1 MTRTV
6 RIVHFGVGSFAR
18 SHQAWYT
25 ASTGGD
31 WGIAGHR
38 GRVLGALAG
47 QGYRY
52 GMIVRG
58 PETDSVTALD
68 SIVATADV
76 ASLANPEVALVT
88 LTITEAGYRPGEP
101 APAELVDGLRQ
112 RRSAGAG
119 PIAIVPCD
127 NLPSNGRVIREAI
140 LALAEPELASWI
152 DDSVSFVSTMVDRI
166 TPATTE
172 ADQAIAS
179 EALGWRDSVPV
190 VTEPFTEWVLQG
202 SFPGGRPAWENAG
215 AEFVDDVTPYEDRK
229 LWMLN
234 GAHSLLAYRGLE
246 LGCQTVFEAYADPG
260 LRAEVEQLWGEARE
274 VLALDS
280 ESVDAWL
287 AALRIR
293 WANPRLEH
301 RLEQIALGGEQKIAA
316 RIFTVDEARRRAG
329 LPIGTAGVE
338 TVAAWQRYEQ
348 RR

>member
-1 MTRTV
+1 
-6 RIVHFGVGSFAR
+6 
-18 SHQAWYT
+18 
-25 ASTGGD
+25 
-31 WGIAGHR
+31 
-38 GRVLGALAG
+38 
-47 QGYRY
+47 
-52 GMIVRG
+52 
-58 PETDSVTALD
+58 
-68 SIVATADV
+68 
-76 ASLANPEVALVT
+76 
-88 LTITEAGYRPGEP
+88 
-101 APAELVDGLRQ
+101 
-112 RRSAGAG
+112 
-119 PIAIVPCD
+119 
-127 NLPSNGRVIREAI
+127 
-140 LALAEPELASWI
+140 
-152 DDSVSFVSTMVDRI
+152 
-166 TPATTE
+166 
-172 ADQAIAS
+172 
-179 EALGWRDSVPV
+179 
-190 VTEPFTEWVLQG
+190 VLQG

-293 WANPRLEH
+293 WSNPRLEH

-316 RIFTVDEARRRAG
+316 RIFTVDAARRRAG